1 MVSAIPAMVTQSD
14 ELKLKFDEGSM
25 MSKLCLVNLGGNES
39 LAKTTVH
46 GESLKEAQ
54 HIKKPL
60 SALGDVISTLSR
72 IKALNR
78 LGHVDE
84 ENANAISLSENVVD
98 LSDSIEDEVKWVE
111 NLIRG
116 IFAGNIF
123 DLGYAMVVCVR
134 FVCEQSG
141 ALDHGKMVYFTYST
155 NSFENEAVVAEIVRR
170 GGGALRCTKLQG
182 MSTSIDDRRIYE
194 YLLMVGFTGNSH
206 VTNAQLDLYAK
217 SEANTITGISYI
229 AIKITIQHWINFGTP
244 TCTAVK
250 TYISS
255 TNLKTSSVHSSC
267 VRQPKFILCTSG
279 YLSAFTPTYSTLLI
293 GTEPHSKRVK
303 VTLEVLSDVLHDANK
318 KHRCESCSQVQTIP
332 IQWVIFVQLHQHA
345 YPKPTIFCLEQLILK
360 HGTVASVI
368 ESQALVIESLQMG

>member
-1 MVSAIPAMVTQSD
+1 MVSAIPVMVTQSD

-60 SALGDVISTLSR
+60 SALGEVISTLSR

-84 ENANAISLSENVVD
+84 ENANAIFLSENVVD
-98 LSDSIEDEVKWVE
+98 LSDSIEDEVKW
-111 NLIRG
+111 
-116 IFAGNIF
+116 
-123 DLGYAMVVCVR
+123 AMVVCVR
-134 FVCEQSG
+134 FACEQSG

-182 MSTSIDDRRIYE
+182 MSTSIDDRRIHE

-217 SEANTITGISYI
+217 SEANIITGISDI

-250 TYISS
+250 SYISS

-279 YLSAFTPTYSTLLI
+279 YLSAFTSTYSTLLI

-303 VTLEVLSDVLHDANK
+303 VTWEVLSDVLHDANK

-345 YPKPTIFCLEQLILK
+345 SPKPTIFCLEQLILK
-360 HGTVASVI
+360 HGTVASAI
-368 ESQALVIESLQMG
+368 ESQALVIESLRMG